1 MADTLINSNKLSN
14 LIDEAT
20 LLLLQAKEGEAN
32 KCLDKMF
39 DELLI
44 LSSSFD
50 SSTVTNLSKIIP
62 IMYDA
67 QQRRDH
73 VYLVDILKYEL
84 PKYIQLP
91 G

>member
-1 MADTLINSNKLSN
+1 MDKILINTNNLSN

-20 LLLLQAKEGEAN
+20 LLLLHAKEGEAN
-32 KCLDKMF
+32 KCLDKVF
-39 DELLI
+39 DELLR
-44 LSSSFD
+44 LSASFD
-50 SSTVTNLSKIIP
+50 SHTVTNLSKIMP

-84 PKYIQLP
+84 PKYIPLS
-91 G
+91 

>member
-1 MADTLINSNKLSN
+1 MAEILINSKKLSN

-20 LLLLQAKEGEAN
+20 LLLLQAKEGQAN
-32 KCLDKMF
+32 KCLNEVF

-50 SSTVTNLSKIIP
+50 SNMITNLSKIMP